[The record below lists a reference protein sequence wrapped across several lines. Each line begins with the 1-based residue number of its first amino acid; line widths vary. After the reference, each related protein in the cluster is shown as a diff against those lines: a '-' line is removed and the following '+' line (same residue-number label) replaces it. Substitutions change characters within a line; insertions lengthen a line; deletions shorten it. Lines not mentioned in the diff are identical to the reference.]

1 MNWLT
6 RLIPS
11 IGSNRDSESSK
22 SKVPGG
28 LWNNCPACD
37 AILYQP
43 ELEKSLFV
51 CPKCDH
57 HLRIGART
65 RMSIFFDGG
74 SFQELATK
82 ITTKDILKFK
92 DTKSYSQR
100 IKEAVSGTGEEEAIV
115 IGKGKLDGA
124 EIVVAAFEFRYMGG
138 SMGGAVGTKFVQG
151 VDAAIASKTPLI
163 CFSTSGGARMQES
176 MISLM
181 QMAKTSAA
189 LEKLKE
195 AKLPYI
201 SIMIDPIYG
210 GVSASIAMLGDINIA
225 EPKALVGFAGR
236 RVIEQTVRVDLPEDF
251 QKSEFLLEH
260 GAIDMIVHRKDLRA
274 KVSSILSKLY
284 PSPMNT
290 NRIFGIFIAVTIL
303 IWVLIF
309 ALSPQPKYQQT
320 KNISIPELPEPLV
333 DQDKLKKIEFKEV
346 ENDFLKIDTTD
357 TLPSAKERVD
367 KIDFNLYVY
376 KIGAFGSSTTISNV
390 VKAFNDAG
398 FPAFTEQNKSNKN
411 LTNVLVG
418 PFASKKDIEEN
429 KKILN
434 QIAGI
439 EVGEVMAWN
448 P

>member
-236 RVIEQTVRVDLPEDF
+236 RVIEQTVRVDLPDDF

-284 PSPMNT
+284 P
-290 NRIFGIFIAVTIL
+290 A
-303 IWVLIF
+303 
-309 ALSPQPKYQQT
+309 Q
-320 KNISIPELPEPLV
+320 
-333 DQDKLKKIEFKEV
+333 
-346 ENDFLKIDTTD
+346 
-357 TLPSAKERVD
+357 
-367 KIDFNLYVY
+367 
-376 KIGAFGSSTTISNV
+376 
-390 VKAFNDAG
+390 
-398 FPAFTEQNKSNKN
+398 
-411 LTNVLVG
+411 
-418 PFASKKDIEEN
+418 
-429 KKILN
+429 
-434 QIAGI
+434 
-439 EVGEVMAWN
+439 
-448 P
+448 

>member
-22 SKVPGG
+22 SKVPDG
-28 LWNNCPACD
+28 LWNNCPACE

-100 IKEAVSGTGEEEAIV
+100 IKEAVSSTGEEEAIV
-115 IGKGKLDGA
+115 IGKGTLEGA

-138 SMGGAVGTKFVQG
+138 SMGGAVGTKFVHG
-151 VDAAIASKTPLI
+151 VDAAIERKTPLI

-176 MISLM
+176 MVSLM

-189 LEKLKE
+189 LERLKE

-201 SIMIDPIYG
+201 SVMIDPIYG

-236 RVIEQTVRVDLPEDF
+236 RVIEQTVRVDLPEGF

-260 GAIDMIVHRKDLRA
+260 GAIDMIVHRRDLRA

-284 PSPMNT
+284 PT
-290 NRIFGIFIAVTIL
+290 
-303 IWVLIF
+303 
-309 ALSPQPKYQQT
+309 Q
-320 KNISIPELPEPLV
+320 
-333 DQDKLKKIEFKEV
+333 
-346 ENDFLKIDTTD
+346 
-357 TLPSAKERVD
+357 
-367 KIDFNLYVY
+367 
-376 KIGAFGSSTTISNV
+376 
-390 VKAFNDAG
+390 
-398 FPAFTEQNKSNKN
+398 
-411 LTNVLVG
+411 
-418 PFASKKDIEEN
+418 
-429 KKILN
+429 
-434 QIAGI
+434 
-439 EVGEVMAWN
+439 
-448 P
+448 

>member
-11 IGSNRDSESSK
+11 IGLKRDSGLSK
-22 SKVPGG
+22 SKIPEG

-37 AILYQP
+37 AILYEP
-43 ELEKSLFV
+43 ELKKSLYV

-74 SFQELATK
+74 SFHELATK
-82 ITTKDILKFK
+82 IITKDILKFK
-92 DTKSYSQR
+92 DTKSYGQR
-100 IKEAVSGTGEEEAIV
+100 IKEAVTTTGEEEAII
-115 IGKGKLDGA
+115 IGKGKLEGA

-151 VDAAIASKTPLI
+151 VDEAITSKAPFI

-176 MISLM
+176 MVSLM

-201 SIMIDPIYG
+201 SVMIDPIYG

-225 EPKALVGFAGR
+225 EPNALVGFAGR

-260 GAIDMIVHRKDLRA
+260 GAIDMIVHRHDLRL

-284 PSPMNT
+284 P
-290 NRIFGIFIAVTIL
+290 
-303 IWVLIF
+303 
-309 ALSPQPKYQQT
+309 QK
-320 KNISIPELPEPLV
+320 
-333 DQDKLKKIEFKEV
+333 
-346 ENDFLKIDTTD
+346 
-357 TLPSAKERVD
+357 
-367 KIDFNLYVY
+367 
-376 KIGAFGSSTTISNV
+376 
-390 VKAFNDAG
+390 
-398 FPAFTEQNKSNKN
+398 
-411 LTNVLVG
+411 
-418 PFASKKDIEEN
+418 
-429 KKILN
+429 
-434 QIAGI
+434 
-439 EVGEVMAWN
+439 
-448 P
+448 

>member
-22 SKVPGG
+22 SKVPDG

-74 SFQELATK
+74 SFHELATK
-82 ITTKDILKFK
+82 ITTKDVLKFK
-92 DTKSYSQR
+92 DIKSYSQR
-100 IKEAVSGTGEEEAIV
+100 IKEAVSITGEDEAIV
-115 IGKGKLDGA
+115 IGKGKLEGA

-176 MISLM
+176 MVSLM

-274 KVSSILSKLY
+274 KVSSILSKLH
-284 PSPMNT
+284 P
-290 NRIFGIFIAVTIL
+290 G
-303 IWVLIF
+303 
-309 ALSPQPKYQQT
+309 Q
-320 KNISIPELPEPLV
+320 
-333 DQDKLKKIEFKEV
+333 
-346 ENDFLKIDTTD
+346 
-357 TLPSAKERVD
+357 
-367 KIDFNLYVY
+367 
-376 KIGAFGSSTTISNV
+376 
-390 VKAFNDAG
+390 
-398 FPAFTEQNKSNKN
+398 
-411 LTNVLVG
+411 
-418 PFASKKDIEEN
+418 
-429 KKILN
+429 
-434 QIAGI
+434 
-439 EVGEVMAWN
+439 
-448 P
+448 

>member
-22 SKVPGG
+22 SKIPGG
-28 LWNNCPACD
+28 LWNNCTACD

-151 VDAAIASKTPLI
+151 VDAAIASKTPFI

-284 PSPMNT
+284 P
-290 NRIFGIFIAVTIL
+290 A
-303 IWVLIF
+303 
-309 ALSPQPKYQQT
+309 Q
-320 KNISIPELPEPLV
+320 
-333 DQDKLKKIEFKEV
+333 
-346 ENDFLKIDTTD
+346 
-357 TLPSAKERVD
+357 
-367 KIDFNLYVY
+367 
-376 KIGAFGSSTTISNV
+376 
-390 VKAFNDAG
+390 
-398 FPAFTEQNKSNKN
+398 
-411 LTNVLVG
+411 
-418 PFASKKDIEEN
+418 
-429 KKILN
+429 
-434 QIAGI
+434 
-439 EVGEVMAWN
+439 
-448 P
+448 

>member
-1 MNWLT
+1 MNWIT

-11 IGSNRDSESSK
+11 IGSNRDSKSSK
-22 SKVPGG
+22 SKVPDG
-28 LWNNCPACD
+28 LWNNCPACN

-74 SFQELATK
+74 SFHELATK
-82 ITTKDILKFK
+82 ITTQDVLKFK
-92 DTKSYSQR
+92 DTKSYTQR
-100 IKEAVSGTGEEEAIV
+100 IKEAVSSTGEEEAIV
-115 IGKGKLDGA
+115 IGKGKLEGA

-176 MISLM
+176 MVSLM

-189 LEKLKE
+189 LEKLKA

-274 KVSSILSKLY
+274 KVSSILSKLH
-284 PSPMNT
+284 P
-290 NRIFGIFIAVTIL
+290 G
-303 IWVLIF
+303 
-309 ALSPQPKYQQT
+309 Q
-320 KNISIPELPEPLV
+320 
-333 DQDKLKKIEFKEV
+333 
-346 ENDFLKIDTTD
+346 
-357 TLPSAKERVD
+357 
-367 KIDFNLYVY
+367 
-376 KIGAFGSSTTISNV
+376 
-390 VKAFNDAG
+390 
-398 FPAFTEQNKSNKN
+398 
-411 LTNVLVG
+411 
-418 PFASKKDIEEN
+418 
-429 KKILN
+429 
-434 QIAGI
+434 
-439 EVGEVMAWN
+439 
-448 P
+448 

>member
-11 IGSNRDSESSK
+11 IGLKRDSGLSK
-22 SKVPGG
+22 SKIPDG
-28 LWNNCPACD
+28 LWNNCPACE

-43 ELEKSLFV
+43 ELEKSLYV

-74 SFQELATK
+74 SFHELATK

-92 DTKSYSQR
+92 DTKSYGQR
-100 IKEAVSGTGEEEAIV
+100 IKEAVKSTGEEEAII
-115 IGKGKLDGA
+115 IGKGKLEGA

-138 SMGGAVGTKFVQG
+138 SMGGAVGTKFVQA
-151 VDAAIASKTPLI
+151 VDEAISSKTPFI

-176 MISLM
+176 MVSLM

-195 AKLPYI
+195 AKIPYI
-201 SIMIDPIYG
+201 SVMIDPIYG

-225 EPKALVGFAGR
+225 EPNALVGFAGR

-260 GAIDMIVHRKDLRA
+260 GAIDMIVHRKDLRS

-284 PSPMNT
+284 P
-290 NRIFGIFIAVTIL
+290 
-303 IWVLIF
+303 
-309 ALSPQPKYQQT
+309 
-320 KNISIPELPEPLV
+320 
-333 DQDKLKKIEFKEV
+333 
-346 ENDFLKIDTTD
+346 
-357 TLPSAKERVD
+357 
-367 KIDFNLYVY
+367 
-376 KIGAFGSSTTISNV
+376 
-390 VKAFNDAG
+390 
-398 FPAFTEQNKSNKN
+398 
-411 LTNVLVG
+411 
-418 PFASKKDIEEN
+418 
-429 KKILN
+429 
-434 QIAGI
+434 
-439 EVGEVMAWN
+439 
-448 P
+448 

>member
-92 DTKSYSQR
+92 DTKSYRQR

-284 PSPMNT
+284 P
-290 NRIFGIFIAVTIL
+290 A
-303 IWVLIF
+303 
-309 ALSPQPKYQQT
+309 Q
-320 KNISIPELPEPLV
+320 
-333 DQDKLKKIEFKEV
+333 
-346 ENDFLKIDTTD
+346 
-357 TLPSAKERVD
+357 
-367 KIDFNLYVY
+367 
-376 KIGAFGSSTTISNV
+376 
-390 VKAFNDAG
+390 
-398 FPAFTEQNKSNKN
+398 
-411 LTNVLVG
+411 
-418 PFASKKDIEEN
+418 
-429 KKILN
+429 
-434 QIAGI
+434 
-439 EVGEVMAWN
+439 
-448 P
+448 

>member
-22 SKVPGG
+22 SKVPDG
-28 LWNNCPACD
+28 LWNNCPACE

-65 RMSIFFDGG
+65 RMSIFLDGG
-74 SFQELATK
+74 SFQELATN

-100 IKEAVSGTGEEEAIV
+100 IKEAVSSTGEEEAII
-115 IGKGKLDGA
+115 IGKGKLEGV

-151 VDAAIASKTPLI
+151 VDAAIKHKAPLI

-176 MISLM
+176 MVSLM

-201 SIMIDPIYG
+201 SVMIDPIYG

-260 GAIDMIVHRKDLRA
+260 GAIDMIVHRRDLRA

-284 PSPMNT
+284 PT
-290 NRIFGIFIAVTIL
+290 
-303 IWVLIF
+303 
-309 ALSPQPKYQQT
+309 Q
-320 KNISIPELPEPLV
+320 
-333 DQDKLKKIEFKEV
+333 
-346 ENDFLKIDTTD
+346 
-357 TLPSAKERVD
+357 
-367 KIDFNLYVY
+367 
-376 KIGAFGSSTTISNV
+376 
-390 VKAFNDAG
+390 
-398 FPAFTEQNKSNKN
+398 
-411 LTNVLVG
+411 
-418 PFASKKDIEEN
+418 
-429 KKILN
+429 
-434 QIAGI
+434 
-439 EVGEVMAWN
+439 
-448 P
+448 